1 MQFFG
6 GRPGTHIPE
15 PTTPSV
21 TKMAIHYLALQVGK
35 PGSSKS
41 LALRLIHAN
50 LRGPDSSDD
59 FFRQLPAVSMQCQP
73 LDLAFPVAQHVMCNI
88 AAVTAI

>member
-1 MQFFG
+1 MDFW
-6 GRPGTHIPE
+6 GRPKTHIPKFI
-15 PTTPSV
+15 THSV
-21 TKMAIHYLALQVGK
+21 TMMAIHYLALQVGK

-73 LDLAFPVAQHVMCNI
+73 VDLAFLVAQHVMCNI
-88 AAVTAI
+88 AAVSAI